1 MVNDRSVRGSVRGGC
16 GVKFVPTYKYVMHN
30 LTVNSSIYGYIN
42 SSAVGDRQSN
52 SNALVRVPVI
62 YANRNPTWEAPSP
75 HPTFTVSAIALGWA
89 QHIMNIESLAIC
101 LMHIT

>member
-30 LTVNSSIYGYIN
+30 LTVNSSTYGYIN

-62 YANRNPTWEAPSP
+62 YMLTETQLGKLPLLTP
-75 HPTFTVSAIALGWA
+75 H
-89 QHIMNIESLAIC
+89 SLY
-101 LMHIT
+101 LR